1 MTKGYYNGYFL
12 LALLII
18 HQAWI
23 SSFPFLWRT
32 LPFIHMASDLKRKLK
47 STSWSGTGGCLDW
60 LGVSG
65 VADGIWACPIRMDFR
80 TLALKAGEQMSFLCL
95 HWTWIKMHT
104 TTAAVGR
111 YITTTRETSL
121 KMKINFTPQ

>member
-1 MTKGYYNGYFL
+1 MTKAYCNGYVF

-18 HQAWI
+18 HLVWI
-23 SSFPFLWRT
+23 ASFPFLWHT
-32 LPFIHMASDLKRKLK
+32 LTLIHVASDFKRELK
-47 STSWSGTGGCLDW
+47 STSWSGTGECLDW

-80 TLALKAGEQMSFLCL
+80 ILALKAGEKISFLCP

-104 TTAAVGR
+104 ATAAVGR

-121 KMKINFTPQ
+121 KMKINFTLQ